1 VVGAGEADAWVVGEE
16 IAALGRGWTGLT
28 VHVGGGGIGRRR
40 WLHFKGGDGGQ

>member
-28 VHVGGGGIGRRR
+28 VHVGGRGNRSAMMAS
-40 WLHFKGGDGGQ
+40 F